1 VRVVETILSIQPRL
15 SGTGGGLTPDQIV
28 LEKAK
33 DLSERLPAVLD
44 KDEGL
49 KELFQANSQGIIPS
63 LSTVLLQEMEKFNR
77 LLAKMRRSLV
87 DIGLA
92 IQGFIVMSEE
102 LDSMYL
108 KLQMNQVPDNWAK
121 VSYPSL
127 KPLASW

>member
-1 VRVVETILSIQPRL
+1 VRVVETILGIQPRL
-15 SGTGGGLTPDQIV
+15 SGAGGGLTPDQIV

-87 DIGLA
+87 DIDLA

>member
-15 SGTGGGLTPDQIV
+15 SGAGGGLTPDQIV
-28 LEKAK
+28 LAKAK

-87 DIGLA
+87 DIDLA

>member
-1 VRVVETILSIQPRL
+1 MRVVETILGIQPRL
-15 SGTGGGLTPDQIV
+15 SGAGGGLTPDQIV

-44 KDEGL
+44 KDAGL

>member
-1 VRVVETILSIQPRL
+1 MRVVETILGIQPRL
-15 SGTGGGLTPDQIV
+15 SGAGGGLTPDQIV

-87 DIGLA
+87 DIDLA

>member
-1 VRVVETILSIQPRL
+1 MLQ
-15 SGTGGGLTPDQIV
+15 Q
-28 LEKAK
+28 
-33 DLSERLPAVLD
+33 
-44 KDEGL
+44 
-49 KELFQANSQGIIPS
+49 EL
-63 LSTVLLQEMEKFNR
+63 EKFNR
-77 LLAKMRRSLV
+77 LLTKMRRSLV
-87 DIGLA
+87 DIDLA